1 MQVVK
6 IGGSLACSDNLLHW
20 LRVLAEADSLIIVP
34 GGGPFAEQV
43 RAAQAHWKFDDS
55 TAHQMALI
63 AMEQYGRMLCA
74 LQPGLYPAAS
84 EQEILGLLRQRKV
97 PVWMP
102 ANMVLAATAVAHSW
116 DVTSDSLAAWL
127 CRLLSADALLL
138 VKSAPARDLDGSA
151 TELRRRGLVDRAFPG
166 FVEQGGFS
174 FQLLSADDAVGWQ
187 KRVLLSPTGHS
198 ERSISENTDE

>member
-84 EQEILGLLRQRKV
+84 KQEILGLLRQHKV

-102 ANMVLAATAVAHSW
+102 ANMVLTATAVAHSW